1 MRPNRWTGSRMSVVA
16 LIVTSCTVITAV
28 AAWRD
33 AQATPAYARR
43 FGVECATC
51 HSPNP
56 ARLNNV
62 GMVFRRAGFRLPDA
76 DESGNLTLKA
86 MPAHTIGEALAI
98 AGQAD
103 YNLTQSGSP
112 GTSKSSAQLS
122 EVELIAGTS
131 IGEKYSAQ
139 ALLIP
144 YNDEGSF
151 NLENF
156 EFQMNSGKPADQWI
170 VRMGLA
176 QPLLWQKGGHG
187 SMTQSAPL
195 ILDEGAASPIGSFA
209 GPGLGTMLPLAEV
222 GFMHTKLEKGKLM
235 STWVSLAAT
244 NGYQGDGASARV
256 HAGDGTDVLVQAT
269 QLMGSRNTAN
279 AFYYNGHT
287 AYDTEDPAVVGT
299 SRDRFDRYGVT
310 ASFAPMDPLDLVAG
324 YVGGQDKSDEL
335 GLTLKTSGY
344 YAELTGTIMPHW
356 IACYRYDS
364 VDPDTK
370 TSKDSITANTL
381 GTTYLLDDA
390 VFLSAEWQEREQNS
404 VKSHGVLARI
414 RILY

>member
-1 MRPNRWTGSRMSVVA
+1 
-16 LIVTSCTVITAV
+16 
-28 AAWRD
+28 
-33 AQATPAYARR
+33 
-43 FGVECATC
+43 
-51 HSPNP
+51 
-56 ARLNNV
+56 
-62 GMVFRRAGFRLPDA
+62 
-76 DESGNLTLKA
+76 
-86 MPAHTIGEALAI
+86 
-98 AGQAD
+98 
-103 YNLTQSGSP
+103 
-112 GTSKSSAQLS
+112 
-122 EVELIAGTS
+122 
-131 IGEKYSAQ
+131 
-139 ALLIP
+139 
-144 YNDEGSF
+144 
-151 NLENF
+151 
-156 EFQMNSGKPADQWI
+156 
-170 VRMGLA
+170 
-176 QPLLWQKGGHG
+176 
-187 SMTQSAPL
+187 MTQSAPL